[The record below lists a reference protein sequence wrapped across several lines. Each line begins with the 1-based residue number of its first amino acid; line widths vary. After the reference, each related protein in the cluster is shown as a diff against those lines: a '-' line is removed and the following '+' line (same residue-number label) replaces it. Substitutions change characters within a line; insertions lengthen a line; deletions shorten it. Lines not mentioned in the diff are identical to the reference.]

1 MFLIIINLSRLGQWL
16 RSSALHM
23 EVNLINSKWIKSA
36 FLKPQ
41 MKFDVLASWQKFT
54 ARNEFCIQDLFKFGL
69 LPNPM

>member
-1 MFLIIINLSRLGQWL
+1 
-16 RSSALHM
+16 M
-23 EVNLINSKWIKSA
+23 EVNLINSKWIKNA